1 MGKLYYLTNKYNLMA
16 KREINSKEVDLIT
29 IRFAGDSGDGMQLTG
44 NQFTTNSALFG
55 NDIATLPDFP
65 AEIRAPQ
72 GTLAGVSSFQLQFSN
87 KDIHTPGDKLDV
99 LVAMNPAALKVN
111 LADLKPNGMI
121 IANTANYN
129 KKNFTLSGYETD
141 PLEDGSLDDY
151 KLIKVDMNDLVNK
164 ALEDIDLPSKMKS
177 RSTNMFALGLLYW
190 LYERNIDS
198 TIKFLETKFKSKPEI
213 VKANIKALKTG
224 LHYGET
230 IEAIRTTFRVSKASL
245 KKGTY
250 RNIMG
255 NECLTLGLIAAA
267 NKANLDLFF
276 GGYPITP
283 ASDILHE
290 LSKYKNYGIKT
301 FQAEDEIAGIC
312 SALGAAFAGN
322 LAITASSGPG
332 IALKGEAMGLGI
344 ITELPIVVINIQRGG
359 PSTGL
364 PTKTEQSD
372 LNQAMYGRNG
382 ECPAVVIA
390 AQSPS
395 DCFQTAYEACKIS
408 LEFMVPVVLLS
419 DGYIAN
425 GSEPWRLPNLDKLPE
440 IKTKIIK
447 KTSDEKFTPYK
458 RDEKT
463 LARDWAL
470 PGTPG
475 LEHRIGGLE
484 KAANTGNVSYD
495 ADNHDYMVKLRQ
507 KKIDV
512 VADFI
517 PKLEVYGE
525 PKGELLIL
533 SWGGTYGACRAAVE
547 KANKNKISVS
557 HVNLKYINPFPKN
570 LAEILLKFNKILI
583 PEINLGQLSTIIR
596 SKYLIDALS
605 FNRVSGKP
613 FTTTDIYEKI
623 EQIIEES

>member
-1 MGKLYYLTNKYNLMA
+1 MA

-87 KDIHTPGDKLDV
+87 QDIHTPGDRLDV
-99 LVAMNPAALKVN
+99 LVAMNPAALRVN
-111 LADLKPNGMI
+111 IDDLKPNGMI
-121 IANTANYN
+121 IANTANYTN
-129 KKNFTLSGYETD
+129 KNFNLASYETD
-141 PLEDGSLDDY
+141 PLEDGTLDSY
-151 KLIKVDMNDLVNK
+151 KVIKVNMNELVNT
-164 ALEDIDLPSKMKS
+164 ALENVDLPSKMKS
-177 RSTNMFALGLLYW
+177 RSTNMFALGILYW
-190 LYERNIDS
+190 IYERKLDS
-198 TIKFLETKFKSKPEI
+198 TIEFLNQKFKSKPQIIE
-213 VKANIKALKTG
+213 ANTIALKAG
-224 LHYGET
+224 YNYGDT
-230 IEAIRTTFRVSKASL
+230 IEAIRTTYRVSQAKL
-245 KKGTY
+245 NKGTY

-267 NKANLDLFF
+267 NKAKLDLFF

-283 ASDILHE
+283 ASDILHI

-312 SALGAAFAGN
+312 SILGAAFAGD
-322 LAITASSGPG
+322 LAVTASSGPG

-344 ITELPIVVINIQRGG
+344 ITELPLVIINIQRGG

-372 LNQAMYGRNG
+372 LNQAMFGRNG
-382 ECPAVVIA
+382 ECPSVVIA
-390 AQSPS
+390 AQSAS
-395 DCFQTAYEACKIS
+395 DCFDTAFEACKIA

-425 GSEPWRLPNLDKLPE
+425 GSEPWKLPDLDKIPE

-447 KTSDEKFTPYK
+447 NTKDEKYLPYK

-463 LARDWAL
+463 LSRDWAL

-484 KAANTGNVSYD
+484 KAAVSGNVSYD

-507 KKIDV
+507 DKIDV
-512 VADFI
+512 IANFI
-517 PKLEVYGE
+517 PELEIYGN
-525 PKGELLIL
+525 PKGELLVL
-533 SWGGTYGACRAAVE
+533 SWGGTYGACRAAVQR
-547 KANKNKISVS
+547 ANESNMSVA
-557 HVNLKYINPFPKN
+557 HINLKYINPFPKN
-570 LAEILLKFNKILI
+570 LAEILLKFNKVLI

-596 SKYLIDALS
+596 SKFLIDTIN

-613 FTTTDIYEKI
+613 YTTTDIYEKI
-623 EQIIEES
+623 EQIIKES

>member
-1 MGKLYYLTNKYNLMA
+1 MTKIDKNST
-16 KREINSKEVDLIT
+16 EIDLVT

-72 GTLAGVSSFQLQFSN
+72 GTLAGVSSFQLQFSSL
-87 KDIHTPGDKLDV
+87 DIHTPGDKLDV

-111 LADLKPNGMI
+111 LEDLKPNGML

-129 KKNFTLSGYETD
+129 KKNFTLSSYETD

-151 KLIKVDMNDLVNK
+151 KLIKVNMNELVNT

-190 LYERNIDS
+190 LYERELDS
-198 TIKFLETKFKSKPEI
+198 TIKFLESKFKSKPEI
-213 VKANIKALKTG
+213 VQANTKALKTG
-224 LHYGET
+224 FNYGET
-230 IEAIRTTFRVSKASL
+230 VEAIRTTFKVSKAKL
-245 KKGTY
+245 DKGTY

-267 NKANLDLFF
+267 QKADLDLFF

-283 ASDILHE
+283 ASDILHI
-290 LSKYKNYGIKT
+290 LSKYKNFGIKT

-312 SALGAAFAGN
+312 SALGAAFTGD
-322 LAITASSGPG
+322 LGVTASSGPG
-332 IALKGEAMGLGI
+332 IALKGEAMGLAV
-344 ITELPIVVINIQRGG
+344 ITEMPIIVINIQRGG
-359 PSTGL
+359 TSTGL

-372 LNQAMYGRNG
+372 LNQAMFGRNG

-390 AQSPS
+390 CQSPS
-395 DCFQTAYEACKIS
+395 DCFETAFEACKIA

-425 GSEPWRLPNLDKLPE
+425 GSEPWKLPDLDKLSN
-440 IKTKIIK
+440 INTKIIK
-447 KTSDEKFTPYK
+447 DTKDEKFFPYK
-458 RDEKT
+458 RDQET

-470 PGTPG
+470 PGTAG

-484 KAANTGNVSYD
+484 KADGTGNVCYEP
-495 ADNHDYMVKLRQ
+495 DNHHHMVELRQ
-507 KKIDV
+507 QKIDII
-512 VADFI
+512 ANFI
-517 PKLEVYGE
+517 PDVESYG
-525 PKGELLIL
+525 KDNGELLIL
-533 SWGGTYGACRAAVE
+533 GWGGTYGAIRAAVE
-547 KANKNKISVS
+547 KAMNNNLSVS
-557 HVNLKYINPFPKN
+557 HIHLKHINPLPKN
-570 LAEILLKFNKILI
+570 LGEALLKYNKVLI
-583 PEINLGQLSTIIR
+583 PEINLGQLSSIIR
-596 SKYLIDALS
+596 NKYLIDTLNY
-605 FNRVSGKP
+605 NRVSGKP
-613 FTTTDIYEKI
+613 FTTSDIYSKI
-623 EQIIEES
+623 LEILEDK

>member
-1 MGKLYYLTNKYNLMA
+1 MA

-87 KDIHTPGDKLDV
+87 QVIHTPGDKLDV
-99 LVAMNPAALKVN
+99 LVAMNPAALRVN
-111 LADLKPNGMI
+111 IDDLKPNGMI
-121 IANTANYN
+121 IANTANYTN
-129 KKNFTLSGYETD
+129 KNFNLASYETN
-141 PLEDGSLDDY
+141 PLEDGTLDSF
-151 KLIKVDMNDLVNK
+151 KLIKVNMNELVNT
-164 ALEDIDLPSKMKS
+164 ALENVDLPSKMKS
-177 RSTNMFALGLLYW
+177 RSTNMFALGILYW
-190 LYERNIDS
+190 IYERQLDS
-198 TIKFLETKFKSKPEI
+198 TIEFLNQKFKSKPEI
-213 VKANIKALKTG
+213 IEANTIALKSG
-224 LHYGET
+224 YNYGDT
-230 IEAIRTTFRVSKASL
+230 IEAIRTTYRVSEAKLS
-245 KKGTY
+245 KGTY

-267 NKANLDLFF
+267 NKAKLDLFF

-283 ASDILHE
+283 ASDILHI
-290 LSKYKNYGIKT
+290 LSKYKNFGIKT

-312 SALGAAFAGN
+312 SVLGAAFAGD

-390 AQSPS
+390 AQSAS
-395 DCFQTAYEACKIS
+395 DCFDTAFEACKIA

-425 GSEPWRLPNLDKLPE
+425 GSEPWKLPDLDKLPE
-440 IKTKIIK
+440 IKTKVIK
-447 KTSDEKFTPYK
+447 KLKDDKFLPYK

-463 LARDWAL
+463 LSRDWAL
-470 PGTPG
+470 PGTPE

-484 KAANTGNVSYD
+484 KAAVSGNVSYE

-507 KKIDV
+507 DKIDV
-512 VADFI
+512 IADFI
-517 PKLEVYGE
+517 PELEIYGN
-525 PKGELLIL
+525 PKGELLVI

-547 KANKNKISVS
+547 KANANNMSVA

-570 LAEILLKFNKILI
+570 LAEILLKFNKVFI

-596 SKYLIDALS
+596 SKFLIDTLNL
-605 FNRVSGKP
+605 NRVSGKP
-613 FTTTDIYEKI
+613 YTTTDIYEKI
-623 EQIIEES
+623 EQIIEEN

>member
-1 MGKLYYLTNKYNLMA
+1 MA

-87 KDIHTPGDKLDV
+87 QDIHTPGDRLDV
-99 LVAMNPAALKVN
+99 LVAMNPAALRVN
-111 LADLKPNGMI
+111 IDDLKPNGMI
-121 IANTANYN
+121 IANTANYTN
-129 KKNFTLSGYETD
+129 KNFNLASYETD
-141 PLEDGSLDDY
+141 PLEDGTLDSY
-151 KLIKVDMNDLVNK
+151 KVIKVNMNELVNT
-164 ALEDIDLPSKMKS
+164 ALENVDLPSKMKS
-177 RSTNMFALGLLYW
+177 RSTNMFALGILYW
-190 LYERNIDS
+190 IYERKLDS
-198 TIKFLETKFKSKPEI
+198 TIEFLNQKFKSKPQIIE
-213 VKANIKALKTG
+213 ANTIALKAG
-224 LHYGET
+224 YNYGDT
-230 IEAIRTTFRVSKASL
+230 IEAIRTTYRVSQAKL
-245 KKGTY
+245 NKGTY

-267 NKANLDLFF
+267 NKAKLDLFF

-283 ASDILHE
+283 ASDILHI

-312 SALGAAFAGN
+312 SILGAAYAGD
-322 LAITASSGPG
+322 LAVTASSGPG

-344 ITELPIVVINIQRGG
+344 ITELPLVIINIQRGG

-372 LNQAMYGRNG
+372 LNQAMFGRNG
-382 ECPAVVIA
+382 ECPSVVIA
-390 AQSPS
+390 AQSAS
-395 DCFQTAYEACKIS
+395 DCFDTAFEACKIA

-425 GSEPWRLPNLDKLPE
+425 GSEPWKLPDLDKIPE
-440 IKTKIIK
+440 IKTKIVK
-447 KTSDEKFTPYK
+447 NTKDDKYLPYK

-463 LARDWAL
+463 LSRDWAL

-484 KAANTGNVSYD
+484 KAAVSGNVSYD

-507 KKIDV
+507 DKIDII
-512 VADFI
+512 ADFI
-517 PKLEVYGE
+517 PELEIYGN
-525 PKGELLIL
+525 PKGELLVL
-533 SWGGTYGACRAAVE
+533 SWGGTYGACRAAVQ
-547 KANKNKISVS
+547 KANENNMSVA
-557 HVNLKYINPFPKN
+557 HINLKYINPFPKN
-570 LAEILLKFNKILI
+570 LGEILLKFNKVLI

-596 SKYLIDALS
+596 SKFLIDTINL
-605 FNRVSGKP
+605 NRVSGKP
-613 FTTTDIYEKI
+613 YTTTDIYEKI
-623 EQIIEES
+623 EQVIKES

>member
-1 MGKLYYLTNKYNLMA
+1 MA

-87 KDIHTPGDKLDV
+87 QVIHTPGDKLDV
-99 LVAMNPAALKVN
+99 LVAMNPAALRVN
-111 LADLKPNGMI
+111 IDDLKPNGMI
-121 IANTANYN
+121 IANTANYTN
-129 KKNFTLSGYETD
+129 KNFNLASYETN
-141 PLEDGSLDDY
+141 PLEDGTLDSF
-151 KLIKVDMNDLVNK
+151 KLIKVNMNELVNT
-164 ALEDIDLPSKMKS
+164 ALENVDLPSKMKS
-177 RSTNMFALGLLYW
+177 RSTNMFALGILYW
-190 LYERNIDS
+190 IYERQLDS
-198 TIKFLETKFKSKPEI
+198 TIEFLKQKFKSKPEI
-213 VKANIKALKTG
+213 IEANTIALKAG
-224 LHYGET
+224 YNYGDT
-230 IEAIRTTFRVSKASL
+230 IEAIRTTYRVSEAKL
-245 KKGTY
+245 NKGTY

-267 NKANLDLFF
+267 NKAKLDLFF

-283 ASDILHE
+283 ASDILHI
-290 LSKYKNYGIKT
+290 LSKYKNFGIKT

-312 SALGAAFAGN
+312 SVLGAAFAGD

-390 AQSPS
+390 AQSAS
-395 DCFQTAYEACKIS
+395 DCFDTAFEACKIA

-425 GSEPWRLPNLDKLPE
+425 GSEPWKLPDLDMLPE
-440 IKTKIIK
+440 IKTKVIK
-447 KTSDEKFTPYK
+447 KLKDDKFLPYK

-463 LARDWAL
+463 LSRDWAL

-484 KAANTGNVSYD
+484 KAAVSGNVSYD

-507 KKIDV
+507 DKIDV
-512 VADFI
+512 IADFI
-517 PKLEVYGE
+517 PKLEIYGN
-525 PKGELLIL
+525 PKGELLVL

-547 KANKNKISVS
+547 KAYANNISVA

-570 LAEILLKFNKILI
+570 LAEILLKFNKVFI

-596 SKYLIDALS
+596 SKFLIDTINL
-605 FNRVSGKP
+605 NRVSGKP
-613 FTTTDIYEKI
+613 YTTSDIYEKI
-623 EQIIEES
+623 EQIIEEN

>member
-1 MGKLYYLTNKYNLMA
+1 MA

-87 KDIHTPGDKLDV
+87 QDIHTPGDKLDV

-111 LADLKPNGMI
+111 LADLKTNGMI

-129 KKNFTLSGYETD
+129 KKNFTLAGYETD
-141 PLEDGSLDDY
+141 PLEDGSLDEF

-198 TIKFLETKFKSKPEI
+198 TIQFLETKFKSKPEI
-213 VKANIKALKTG
+213 VKANVKALKTG
-224 LHYGET
+224 LNYGET
-230 IEAIRTTFRVSKASL
+230 IEAIRTTFKVSKATL

-267 NKANLDLFF
+267 NKSNLDLFF

-283 ASDILHE
+283 ASDILHIW
-290 LSKYKNYGIKT
+290 SKYKKYGMKT
-301 FQAEDEIAGIC
+301 CQAEDEMAGIC
-312 SALGAAFAGN
+312 SALGAALVGD
-322 LAITASSGPG
+322 LSVTASSGPG

-372 LNQAMYGRNG
+372 LNQAMFGRNG

-395 DCFQTAYEACKIS
+395 DCFDTAYEACKIA

-425 GSEPWRLPNLDKLPE
+425 GSEPWRLPDLDKLP
-440 IKTKIIK
+440 KINTRIVK
-447 KTSDEKFTPYK
+447 KTSDEKFAPYK
-458 RDEKT
+458 RNDET

-507 KKIDV
+507 QKIDV
-512 VADFI
+512 IADFI
-517 PKLEVYGE
+517 PDLKVYGE
-525 PKGELLIL
+525 SNGELLVL

-547 KANKNKISVS
+547 KAIKNGISVS
-557 HVNLKYINPFPKN
+557 HVNLKHINPFPKN
-570 LAEILLKFNKILI
+570 LAEILLKFNKVLI
-583 PEINLGQLSTIIR
+583 PEINLGQLSTIVR
-596 SKYLIDALS
+596 SKFLIDTVN

-613 FTTTDIYEKI
+613 FTTSDIFEKI
-623 EQIIEES
+623 EQIIEGN

>member
-525 PKGELLIL
+525 PKGELLVL

>member
-1 MGKLYYLTNKYNLMA
+1 MA
-16 KREINSKEVDLIT
+16 KRETNSKEVDLIT

-87 KDIHTPGDKLDV
+87 QDIHTPGDKLDV
-99 LVAMNPAALKVN
+99 LVAMNPAALRVN
-111 LADLKPNGMI
+111 IDDLKPNGMI
-121 IANTANYN
+121 IANTANYTN
-129 KKNFTLSGYETD
+129 KNFNLASYETN
-141 PLEDGSLDDY
+141 PLEDGTLDSY
-151 KLIKVDMNDLVNK
+151 KLIKVNMNELVNT
-164 ALEDIDLPSKMKS
+164 ALENVDLPSKMKS
-177 RSTNMFALGLLYW
+177 RSTNMFALGILYW
-190 LYERNIDS
+190 IYERNLDS
-198 TIKFLETKFKSKPEI
+198 TIEFLNKKFKNKPEI
-213 VKANIKALKTG
+213 IEANTIALKSG
-224 LHYGET
+224 YNYGDT
-230 IEAIRTTFRVSKASL
+230 IEAIRTTYRVSEAKL

-283 ASDILHE
+283 ASDILHI

-312 SALGAAFAGN
+312 SALGAAFTGD

-390 AQSPS
+390 AQSAS
-395 DCFQTAYEACKIS
+395 DCFETAFEACKIA

-425 GSEPWRLPNLDKLPE
+425 GSEPWKLPDLDKLPK
-440 IKTKIIK
+440 INTKIIK
-447 KTSDEKFTPYK
+447 KSKDEKFLPYK
-458 RDEKT
+458 RDEET
-463 LARDWAL
+463 LSREWAL

-484 KAANTGNVSYD
+484 KAAVSGNVSYD

-507 KKIDV
+507 EKIDV
-512 VADFI
+512 IADFI
-517 PKLEVYGE
+517 PEIEVYGK
-525 PKGELLIL
+525 PKGELLVL
-533 SWGGTYGACRAAVE
+533 SWGGTYGACRSAVE
-547 KANKNKISVS
+547 KANQNKMSVS
-557 HVNLKYINPFPKN
+557 HINLKYINPFPKN
-570 LAEILLKFNKILI
+570 LAQLLLKFNKVLI

-596 SKYLIDALS
+596 SKFLIDTIN

-613 FTTTDIYEKI
+613 FTRTDIYEKI
-623 EQIIEES
+623 EQIIKEN

>member
-1 MGKLYYLTNKYNLMA
+1 MA
-16 KREINSKEVDLIT
+16 KREKNSKEVDLIT

-87 KDIHTPGDKLDV
+87 QDIHTPGDKLDV
-99 LVAMNPAALKVN
+99 LVAMNPAALRVN
-111 LADLKPNGMI
+111 IDDLKPNGMI
-121 IANTANYN
+121 IANTANYTN
-129 KKNFTLSGYETD
+129 KNFNLASYETD
-141 PLEDGSLDDY
+141 PLEDGTLDSY
-151 KLIKVDMNDLVNK
+151 KLIKVNMNELVNK
-164 ALEDIDLPSKMKS
+164 ALENVDLPSKMKS
-177 RSTNMFALGLLYW
+177 RSTNMFALGILYW
-190 LYERNIDS
+190 IYERELDS
-198 TIKFLETKFKSKPEI
+198 TIEFLNQKFKSKPAIIE
-213 VKANIKALKTG
+213 ANTIALKAG
-224 LHYGET
+224 YNYGDT
-230 IEAIRTTFRVSKASL
+230 IEAIRTTYRVSQAKL
-245 KKGTY
+245 NKGTY

-267 NKANLDLFF
+267 NKAKLDLFF

-283 ASDILHE
+283 ASDILHI

-312 SALGAAFAGN
+312 SVLGAAFAGD

-390 AQSPS
+390 AQSAS
-395 DCFQTAYEACKIS
+395 DCFDTAFEACKIA

-425 GSEPWRLPNLDKLPE
+425 GSEPWKLPDLDKLPE

-447 KTSDEKFTPYK
+447 KSKDEKFLPYT

-463 LARDWAL
+463 LAREWGL

-484 KAANTGNVSYD
+484 KAAVSGNVSYE

-507 KKIDV
+507 EKIDV
-512 VADFI
+512 IADFI
-517 PKLEVYGE
+517 PELEVYGN
-525 PKGELLIL
+525 PKGELLVL
-533 SWGGTYGACRAAVE
+533 SWGGTYGACRAAVQ
-547 KANKNKISVS
+547 KANENNMPVS
-557 HVNLKYINPFPKN
+557 HINLKYINPFPKN
-570 LAEILLKFNKILI
+570 LAEILLKFNKVLI

-596 SKYLIDALS
+596 SKFLIDTLN

-613 FTTTDIYEKI
+613 YTTTDIYEKI

>member
-87 KDIHTPGDKLDV
+87 KDIHTPGDKLYV

-322 LAITASSGPG
+322 LAITSSSGPG

>member
-1 MGKLYYLTNKYNLMA
+1 MA

-72 GTLAGVSSFQLQFSN
+72 GTLAGVSSFQLQFSSH
-87 KDIHTPGDKLDV
+87 DIHTPGDKLDV

-111 LADLKPNGMI
+111 LSDLKTNGMI

-129 KKNFTLSGYETD
+129 KKNFTLSGYETN
-141 PLEDGSLDDY
+141 PLEDGSLDEY
-151 KLIKVDMNDLVNK
+151 KLIKVDMNNLVNK

-190 LYERNIDS
+190 LYERDVDS

-224 LHYGET
+224 LNYGET
-230 IEAIRTTFRVSKASL
+230 IEAIRTTFKVSKASL

-267 NKANLDLFF
+267 NKSNLDLFF

-283 ASDILHE
+283 ASDILHI

-312 SALGAAFAGN
+312 SALGAAFAGD
-322 LAITASSGPG
+322 LAVTASSGPG
-332 IALKGEAMGLGI
+332 IALKGEAIGLGI
-344 ITELPIVVINIQRGG
+344 ITELPIVIINIQRGG

-408 LEFMVPVVLLS
+408 LEFMVPVILLS

-425 GSEPWRLPNLDKLPE
+425 GSEPWRLPNLEKLPK

-447 KTSDEKFTPYK
+447 ETSDEKFTPYK

-470 PGTPG
+470 PGTPR

-484 KAANTGNVSYD
+484 KAVNTGDVSYD

-507 KKIDV
+507 EKIDV
-512 VADFI
+512 IADFI
-517 PKLEVYGE
+517 PEIKIYGE
-525 PKGELLIL
+525 PKGELLVL

-557 HVNLKYINPFPKN
+557 HINLKYINPFPKN
-570 LAEILLKFNKILI
+570 LAEILLKFNKVLI

-596 SKYLIDALS
+596 SKYLIDTLN

-613 FTTTDIYEKI
+613 FTTNDIYKKI

>member
-1 MGKLYYLTNKYNLMA
+1 MA
-16 KREINSKEVDLIT
+16 KREKNSKEVDLIT

-87 KDIHTPGDKLDV
+87 QDIHTPGDKLDV
-99 LVAMNPAALKVN
+99 LVAMNPAALRVN
-111 LADLKPNGMI
+111 IDDLKPNGMI
-121 IANTANYN
+121 IANTANYTN
-129 KKNFTLSGYETD
+129 KNFNLASYETD
-141 PLEDGSLDDY
+141 PLEDGTLDSY
-151 KLIKVDMNDLVNK
+151 KLIKVNMNELVNT
-164 ALEDIDLPSKMKS
+164 ALENVDLPSKMKS
-177 RSTNMFALGLLYW
+177 RSTNMFALGILYW
-190 LYERNIDS
+190 IYERELDS
-198 TIKFLETKFKSKPEI
+198 TIEFLNQKFKSKPAIIE
-213 VKANIKALKTG
+213 ANTIALKAG
-224 LHYGET
+224 YNYGDT
-230 IEAIRTTFRVSKASL
+230 IEAIRTTYRVSQAKL
-245 KKGTY
+245 NKGTY

-267 NKANLDLFF
+267 NKAKLDLFF

-283 ASDILHE
+283 ASDILHI

-312 SALGAAFAGN
+312 SVLGAAFAGD

-390 AQSPS
+390 AQSAS
-395 DCFQTAYEACKIS
+395 DCFDTAFEACKIA

-425 GSEPWRLPNLDKLPE
+425 GSEPWKLPDLDKLPE

-447 KTSDEKFTPYK
+447 KSKDEKFLPYT

-463 LARDWAL
+463 LAREWGL

-484 KAANTGNVSYD
+484 KAAVSGNVSYE
-495 ADNHDYMVKLRQ
+495 ADNHNYMVKLRQ
-507 KKIDV
+507 EKIDV
-512 VADFI
+512 IADFI
-517 PKLEVYGE
+517 PELEVYGN
-525 PKGELLIL
+525 PKGELLVL
-533 SWGGTYGACRAAVE
+533 SWGGTYGACRAAVQ
-547 KANKNKISVS
+547 KAIENNMSVS
-557 HVNLKYINPFPKN
+557 HINLKYINPFPKN
-570 LAEILLKFNKILI
+570 LAEILLKFNKVLI

-596 SKYLIDALS
+596 SKFLIDTFN

-613 FTTTDIYEKI
+613 YTTTDIYEKI